1 MTDKQEEN
9 IRKIAKSELSAFEI
23 YLDETTIRFRDW
35 LDPDEILQ
43 IACTAYLSAGLTDI
57 NSSVEGLYGQIVIGE

>member
-23 YLDETTIRFRDW
+23 YLDETTIRFGDW
-35 LDPDEILQ
+35 LDPDEVLQ
-43 IACTAYLSAGLTDI
+43 VASTAYLSAGLTDI
-57 NSSVEGLYGQIVIGE
+57 HSAVEALYEKF